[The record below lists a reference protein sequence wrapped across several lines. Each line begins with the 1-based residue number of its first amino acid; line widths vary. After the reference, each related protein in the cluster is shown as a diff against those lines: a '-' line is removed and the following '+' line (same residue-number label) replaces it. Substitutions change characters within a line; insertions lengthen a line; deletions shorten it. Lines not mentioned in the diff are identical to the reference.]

1 MKKIILLVTSLLL
14 ILTFVA
20 GCGKD
25 ERLLYN
31 VDLSKYIEV
40 EKYQGI
46 EVDTDSESSTLS
58 VKEENGELIITGDK
72 ISASFNKSTSVL
84 TSLNLLGRE
93 VIYDKKGFEFSFFRY
108 VDTDSDEYK
117 KMYDNMIYSDVSA
130 GEFFEEV
137 DLTRGT
143 VQLGDTVNINYIGK
157 RNGVAFEGGT
167 ADNQELEIGSDSF
180 IDGFEDGLIGVEIGA
195 TVDLNLT
202 FPNPYPNNPDLA
214 GAPVVF
220 AVKVNGVVK
229 RAMEIEKFYK
239 DLNYKT
245 VKAYEIDLKKR
256 ATVNCILDKIYNDT
270 KVIKY
275 SDKDIEFL
283 YDQEISNMEKQLS
296 AYGYGM
302 SAEEYIETYYG
313 MSLKEYKEESL
324 ASLQASSKQQM
335 VLYYIFDKEKMSF
348 TEDEKNAKINEIV
361 EANEGVTVETVK
373 QYYGDYYFEY
383 MVISDK
389 VVDFLYE
396 NAKIK

>member
-46 EVDTDSESSTLS
+46 E
-58 VKEENGELIITGDK
+58 
-72 ISASFNKSTSVL
+72 
-84 TSLNLLGRE
+84 
-93 VIYDKKGFEFSFFRY
+93 